1 MAVLFL
7 FICCLPK
14 CKIGGF
20 KPLNLVCFVSVFFFF
35 NFVRIIKWV
44 LKVFFIQK
52 KV

>member
-20 KPLNLVCFVSVFFFF
+20 KPLNLVCFVSVFFFY
-35 NFVRIIKWV
+35 FVRIIKWV

>member
-20 KPLNLVCFVSVFFFF
+20 KPLNLVCFGVFC

>member
-20 KPLNLVCFVSVFFFF
+20 KPLNLVCFGVFFF